1 VLILV
6 KKTAILCHR
15 WMGVIFC
22 LLFAWWFVSGIFMM
36 YWDYP
41 SVSAADR
48 LERAPI
54 LDAARVKFSPAEAY
68 ATLDSDQAPGST
80 RLAAFDGRPA
90 YFFRIGR
97 GEAIVYADTGGQQDV
112 FPLDLNLRT
121 AAAWTSQPASAAKVE
136 EVTEPDQWTLDGG
149 LRNLLPL
156 TKYSWPN
163 GDQVYVSENT
173 GEVVQFTTR
182 SSRLFA
188 YLGPIPHWLYYTPL
202 RKNGPLWSKVVIWSS
217 GIATVAALMGL
228 IAGLMMF
235 SPSRR
240 ISIPYTGQKRLHHI
254 LGLFFGIV
262 ACTWAFSGMLSMEP
276 FPLSSGRPQGG
287 RSLAAALRGKRPQLS
302 QYSKPPQEV
311 FAQLGPAFQ
320 VKELELSSFASDP
333 MYIATGARGETRVIR
348 MHGEPIASF
357 DPKRILNVVNSVA
370 EARLITQYDA
380 YYLDRTGQRPLP
392 VLFVQLNDETHT
404 RYYIDPKTAQLVGSY
419 RSSTESWVN
428 RWLYHGLHSINF
440 PWLYNYRPAWDIV
453 VLTLMLGG
461 TSLCV
466 TSVIIGFQLVRRK
479 LFLRRA
485 TGASL

>member
-1 VLILV
+1 
-6 KKTAILCHR
+6 
-15 WMGVIFC
+15 MGAAFC

-41 SVSAADR
+41 SVSDADR
-48 LERAPI
+48 LEHAPF
-54 LDAARVKFSPAEAY
+54 LDGSKVKLSAEEAW
-68 ATLDSDQAPGST
+68 AKVDSDQPPGST
-80 RLAAFDGRPA
+80 RLAVFDGRPA
-90 YFFRIGR
+90 YYFRIGR
-97 GEAIVYADTGGQQDV
+97 NEAIVYADTGQQQDV
-112 FPLDLNLRT
+112 FPPELNLRT
-121 AAAWTSQPASAAKVE
+121 AAAWTGEQPSAAKVE
-136 EVTEPDQWTLDGG
+136 EVTEPDQWTLEGG
-149 LRNLLPL
+149 LRDLRPL
-156 TKYSWPN
+156 WKYSWPN
-163 GDQVYVSENT
+163 GDQVYVSGSS

-182 SSRLFA
+182 SSRIFA
-188 YLGPIPHWLYYTPL
+188 HLGPIPHWLYYTPL
-202 RKNGPLWSKVVIWSS
+202 RKNGPLWSKVVIWLS
-217 GIATVAALMGL
+217 GIATIVALMGL
-228 IAGLMMF
+228 TVGLMMY

-254 LGLFFGIV
+254 LGLFFGTV

-287 RSLAAALRGKRPQLS
+287 RSIAAALRGKRPPLS
-302 QYSKPPQEV
+302 QYSAKSPQEV
-311 FAQLGPAFQ
+311 LAQLGPAFQ

-333 MYIATGARGETRVIR
+333 MYVATGAHGETRIIR
-348 MHGEPIASF
+348 MRGEPLESF
-357 DPKRILNVVNSVA
+357 DPKRILNVLNTVTRVA

-392 VLFVQLNDETHT
+392 VLFVKLNDEAGSQ
-404 RYYIDPKTAQLVGSY
+404 YYIDPKTAQVVGAY

-479 LFLRRA
+479 LFLRR
-485 TGASL
+485 TTS